1 MMIFGGGK
9 RYNSWEKV
17 DDMLISAISVALW
30 LNIERKLKKCSLI
43 LYCEIAHLSASRVIL
58 LVFGVGRQQH
68 FSALTA

>member
-1 MMIFGGGK
+1 MNQILCEKGADDDFLRGK

-43 LYCEIAHLSASRVIL
+43 VL
-58 LVFGVGRQQH
+58 
-68 FSALTA
+68 